1 MSKRLFQLL
10 PLIEIENFQTIQLRG
25 KITIQKISEKQV
37 EFLHEEFIIQIEAKE
52 LQIQVLKDEL
62 VALKLNQLEK
72 MTIEKWQES

>member
-25 KITIQKISEKQV
+25 KITIQKISEQQV
-37 EFLHEEFIIQIEAKE
+37 EFVHEGFIIHIEAKE

-62 VALKLNQLEK
+62 VVLKLNQLER